1 MSHLTIQLPTQ
12 IPNDLEI
19 TQIELDHL
27 NEISEQLFKELNE
40 NHPLS
45 LRLSSDQILVLYIL
59 IQRQLPGDP
68 TLKDILPIITTI
80 NFNPNNN

>member
-1 MSHLTIQLPTQ
+1 MNTITIQLPTQ

-27 NEISEQLFKELNE
+27 NEISEPLFKELNE

-45 LRLSSDQILVLYIL
+45 LRLSSNQILVLYIL

-68 TLKDILPIITTI
+68 TLEDILPIITTI